1 MESKFSTFDSMIF
14 ARQEIP
20 CKNFA
25 LFSASP
31 RNSFLRLYSQEIRD
45 LCDLHCFNNISL
57 GFMEIEGVSL
67 YITKPWLNPYLESEI
82 GWKEMYSW
90 TLIFSEQK
98 NFISNASSPDQ
109 TIPRWP
115 ILQTA
120 ADLKADI
127 NLPRKRSQLS
137 TIQFSWQSCQS
148 FDRSNGNRWDTW
160 RSKYAEI
167 NHVGTTW
174 CYACTYAESLQ
185 TSVQLGRN
193 SWPGSQLL
201 AARRRAFPSTSL
213 SSPARVF
220 IR

>member
-1 MESKFSTFDSMIF
+1 MSVYNHSLFVETFEKLSIKKTLLQALESKFSTFDSMIF

-98 NFISNASSPDQ
+98 NFISNASSPNQ
-109 TIPRWP
+109 TIPRCRSKM
-115 ILQTA
+115 T
-120 ADLKADI
+120 
-127 NLPRKRSQLS
+127 NFTNRGRSQG
-137 TIQFSWQSCQS
+137 W
-148 FDRSNGNRWDTW
+148 
-160 RSKYAEI
+160 Y
-167 NHVGTTW
+167 
-174 CYACTYAESLQ
+174 
-185 TSVQLGRN
+185 
-193 SWPGSQLL
+193 
-201 AARRRAFPSTSL
+201 
-213 SSPARVF
+213 
-220 IR
+220 